1 MLGLSTALSFLSGGG
16 TPITGGAVTV
26 PDEPYVPPEPVDPP
40 ADPPPDPPSE
50 PPSDPGDTGD
60 TGGGD
65 PTPPPPPP
73 PPATAPALPSHR
85 RRAKGHDRCAWPAF
99 LAL

>member
-16 TPITGGAVTV
+16 TPVSGGSVSV

-40 ADPPPDPPSE
+40 DPVDP
-50 PPSDPGDTGD
+50 DPGDTGGGDTGGGD

-65 PTPPPPPP
+65 PTPPRHH
-73 PPATAPALPSHR
+73 LS
-85 RRAKGHDRCAWPAF
+85 CQC
-99 LAL
+99 L